1 MAFESLSEKL
11 QGVFKNLRSKGR
23 LTEDDVKAAMRE
35 VKRALL
41 EADVNFK
48 VVKTFIKSVQERA
61 VGQDVLNGLNPGQ
74 MVIKIVKEEMEALMG
89 STMTEI
95 QLRPGNEITII
106 LMAGLQG
113 AGKTTTCAKLAG
125 QYKKKG
131 KRPLLVACDVYRPA
145 AIKQLQV
152 NGEKVGVPVFTMGD
166 KQNPVDIAKASVE
179 HAQKNG
185 NNIVILDT
193 AGRLHIDE
201 NMMTELVEIKENVD
215 VFQSILV
222 VDAMTGQDAVNVAK
236 EFNEK
241 VGVDGIIITKMDGDT
256 RGGAA
261 LSIRSVTGKPILY
274 VGMGEKL
281 EDLQQFY
288 PDRMTSRILGMG
300 DVLSLIEKAEQTIN
314 EEDAL
319 RMTEKMKKA
328 EFDFNDFLDQMD
340 QMKKMGGLSNLLSM
354 IPGVGNKMQGLDID
368 DGMMDKTAAI
378 IYSMTKEERA
388 NPKIINAS
396 RKRRIAAGAGVPI
409 AEVNRLC
416 KQVQNQKQ
424 MMKQMSGMFGGKG
437 GKRGGFKLPFLGLS
451 YRKIIIN
458 FKLQRKIFG
467 GKNKMAV
474 KMRLRRMGQ
483 KKAPFYRVVV
493 ADARSPRDG
502 RFIEEIGTYDPNQ
515 DPSVIKFDEEAAKKW
530 LATGA
535 QPTDTV
541 AKLLKAAG
549 IEK

>member
-61 VGQDVLNGLNPGQ
+61 VGQDVLSGLNPGQ

-201 NMMTELVEIKENVD
+201 NMMTELIEIKDKVD

-241 VGVDGIIITKMDGDT
+241 VGIDGVIITKMDGDT

-300 DVLSLIEKAEQTIN
+300 DVLSLIEKAEQTID

-354 IPGVGNKMQGLDID
+354 IPGIGNKIRDLIL
-368 DGMMDKTAAI
+368 MM
-378 IYSMTKEERA
+378 
-388 NPKIINAS
+388 
-396 RKRRIAAGAGVPI
+396 V
-409 AEVNRLC
+409 
-416 KQVQNQKQ
+416 
-424 MMKQMSGMFGGKG
+424 
-437 GKRGGFKLPFLGLS
+437 
-451 YRKIIIN
+451 
-458 FKLQRKIFG
+458 
-467 GKNKMAV
+467 
-474 KMRLRRMGQ
+474 
-483 KKAPFYRVVV
+483 
-493 ADARSPRDG
+493 
-502 RFIEEIGTYDPNQ
+502 
-515 DPSVIKFDEEAAKKW
+515 
-530 LATGA
+530 
-535 QPTDTV
+535 
-541 AKLLKAAG
+541 
-549 IEK
+549 

>member
-74 MVIKIVKEEMEALMG
+74 MVIKIVKEEMEALM
-89 STMTEI
+89 
-95 QLRPGNEITII
+95 
-106 LMAGLQG
+106 
-113 AGKTTTCAKLAG
+113 AKLVG

-437 GKRGGFKLPFLGLS
+437 GKRGGFKLPF
-451 YRKIIIN
+451 
-458 FKLQRKIFG
+458 
-467 GKNKMAV
+467 
-474 KMRLRRMGQ
+474 
-483 KKAPFYRVVV
+483 
-493 ADARSPRDG
+493 
-502 RFIEEIGTYDPNQ
+502 
-515 DPSVIKFDEEAAKKW
+515 
-530 LATGA
+530 
-535 QPTDTV
+535 
-541 AKLLKAAG
+541 
-549 IEK
+549 